1 MLITLL
7 AAVALSGA
15 AVSDLNDPEAVV
27 TTAPRSDQYVA
38 LDAVAPVVEDVPAAS
53 SQSITPHGLTTA
65 EQIDQWV
72 GQRDASAKPFS
83 DTGSRDAWGRLDD
96 RKMHGEV
103 SAAIGT
109 GDYTAWSGT
118 VSIPVG
124 ETARVDLSYS
134 QSKNS
139 PYGYGYG
146 YGYGGRSPEAILY
159 GPGYRGAYDPFFRGR
174 GIVYPGASTSFGIRF
189 DSNSDRDRDSDRT
202 PKRLKGD

>member
-7 AAVALSGA
+7 AAAVLSGSA
-15 AVSDLNDPEAVV
+15 GSDLADPEAVV
-27 TTAPRSDQYVA
+27 TTAPRAGQYVP
-38 LDAVAPVVEDVPAAS
+38 LDAVAPVAGEVPAAS

-72 GQRDASAKPFS
+72 GQRDASAKPFA
-83 DTGSRDAWGRLDD
+83 DDGPRDVWGRQDD

-103 SAAIGT
+103 SASIGT

-118 VSIPVG
+118 VSMPVG
-124 ETARVDLSYS
+124 ETGRIDLSYS

-146 YGYGGRSPEAILY
+146 YGYGRSPEAILY

-174 GIVYPGASTSFGIRF
+174 GIVYPGSSTSFGIRF
-189 DSNSDRDRDSDRT
+189 DSNPDRDSDDDRSS
-202 PKRLKGD
+202 KRLKGG

>member
-1 MLITLL
+1 MLISLL

-15 AVSDLNDPEAVV
+15 AVSDLDDPEAVV
-27 TTAPRSDQYVA
+27 TTAPRVAQFVA
-38 LDAVAPVVEDVPAAS
+38 LDAVAPVASEVPAVSTQA
-53 SQSITPHGLTTA
+53 ITPHGLTTA

-72 GQRDASAKPFS
+72 GQRSASAKPFS
-83 DTGSRDAWGRLDD
+83 DDSTGDIWRQQDD

-103 SAAIGT
+103 SASIGT

-124 ETARVDLSYS
+124 ENARVDVSYS

-146 YGYGGRSPEAILY
+146 YGYPGRSPDALLY
-159 GPGYRGAYDPFFRGR
+159 GPGYRGAYDPFFQGS
-174 GIVYPGASTSFGIRF
+174 GIVYPGSRTSIGFRY
-189 DSNSDRDRDSDRT
+189 DSNSDADSDRT
-202 PKRLKGD
+202 SKRSRAD